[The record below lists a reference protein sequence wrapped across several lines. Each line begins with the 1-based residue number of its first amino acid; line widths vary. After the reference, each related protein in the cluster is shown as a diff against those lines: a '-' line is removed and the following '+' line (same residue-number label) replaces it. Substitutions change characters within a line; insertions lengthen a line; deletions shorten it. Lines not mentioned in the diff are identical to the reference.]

1 MPVVGMVGRGDHIIW
16 RAWFYVGKYLHAIA
30 GGSSNAV
37 GKPALEIQQDAAR
50 LKQEEYG
57 QQ

>member
-1 MPVVGMVGRGDHIIW
+1 MVGRGDHIIW